1 MEEGFLLHRV
11 HVDGAGVAVNQ
22 GIIDAFAVLPDSTFP
37 PLTLQDL
44 TIPGTEL
51 ALHLAFG
58 LDLLEGGSI
67 RAAET
72 LLDFLGGGGLRPP
85 GERQEEGQSS
95 EAAPDKGP
103 ATKALGARGQPPGL
117 INATAFHTRVLSWR
131 KSTSPLSESDRPA
144 PGFLKRLRAGMRRL

>member
-1 MEEGFLLHRV
+1 MEKERLPGQEMEEGFLLHRV

-22 GIIDAFAVLPDSTFP
+22 AIINALAVLPDSAFP
-37 PLTLQDL
+37 PLTVLDL

-58 LDLLEGGSI
+58 PDLLEGGSI

-85 GERQEEGQSS
+85 RERQEEGQGP

-103 ATKALGARGQPPGL
+103 ATQAPGTRGHPPGL
-117 INATAFHTRVLSWR
+117 TNATAFSHPGPLVAEIGAPR
-131 KSTSPLSESDRPA
+131 K
-144 PGFLKRLRAGMRRL
+144 